1 MQNHN
6 THKMKQPFATLQRVK
21 RGWVWSQFFVLEE
34 QILTEPL
41 CVGQLKSDSDKHD
54 GTFKY
59 ILTGDGAGSIFT
71 IDEYTGTIH
80 VTQKLDREEK
90 PFYTLRAQAINRN
103 TQLPVEPESEF
114 IIKVQDIN
122 DHEPK
127 FLDGPYEATVPE
139 MSPEVKFLSM
149 KSADVTHEEI
159 VGQIL
164 SYGAGQ
170 LGLRE
175 AARAGG
181 YAGWGFPQTPLPVG
195 WGQKNCSQWEPLSAE
210 PSDVAGVIRIS
221 SQMDRETKEQYFVII
236 QAKDM
241 VGQMGGFSGTATVT
255 INLSDIND
263 NKPKFQQKFYYMNIS
278 EAAPAGS
285 TIGKIMAEDS
295 DIGENAAMNYVIEG
309 NESLVF
315 DIITNNETQ
324 EGIVILKERVDY
336 ESKRRYSVRAKAV
349 NRQMDGRFMKE
360 GPFEDTTII
369 KISVED
375 ADEPPVFTSQNYVME
390 IAEGATNGSL
400 VGAITAR
407 DPDNANSPIRYSIV
421 HSTYLKRL
429 FSINA
434 HSGTIII
441 TKLLDRETA
450 AWHNITV
457 TATET
462 SLANR
467 GPTGCSSPLQAK
479 GGCRKW
485 QPAHPSVCV
494 ASRSPHWPGAVI
506 GRTCRRSRIHNSL
519 QLLSMEGNPEQVS
532 EVTVYVQVL
541 DVNDHAPEF
550 PKHYEIYV
558 CENARSGQLIQTI
571 SAVDKDDSVEGHH
584 FYFDLAREAT
594 NNSNFTVRDNQDNTA
609 GILTAKNGFS
619 RQEQF
624 AFFLPVLIVDN
635 GTPSLTSTNTLTV
648 SVCDCDTEA
657 SAQSCRFGAFMFS
670 MGLSIETLV
679 AVLACIL
686 IILVFFLAMLV
697 LRQRRKQSL
706 FPDKPEEFREN
717 IVRYDDEGG
726 GEEDTEAFDI
736 SALRTRT
743 VMREHKSR
751 RNITTEIQSLYRQSL
766 QVGPDSAVFREFILE
781 KLKEANTDPTVP
793 PYDSLQTY
801 AFEGTGS
808 LAGSLSSLGSS
819 MSDVDE
825 NYDYLTERGPDFK
838 QLACMYDPIKSATD

>member
-1 MQNHN
+1 MNCHTWLSLLLTLGQLWPCLPSMQNN
-6 THKMKQPFATLQRVK
+6 NSQKDQPFATPQRVK
-21 RGWVWSQFFVLEE
+21 RGWVWSQFYVLEE
-34 QILTEPL
+34 QNSTKPL
-41 CVGQLKSDSDKHD
+41 YVGQLKSDSDQHD

-80 VTQKLDREEK
+80 VIQTLDREKK

-127 FLDGPYEATVPE
+127 FLDGPYEVTVPE
-139 MSPEVKFLSM
+139 MSPEGTSVIQVTATDADDPAYGN
-149 KSADVTHEEI
+149 SARLLYSI
-159 VGQIL
+159 LQGQPYF
-164 SYGAGQ
+164 S
-170 LGLRE
+170 
-175 AARAGG
+175 
-181 YAGWGFPQTPLPVG
+181 V
-195 WGQKNCSQWEPLSAE
+195 EPKT
-210 PSDVAGVIRIS
+210 GVIRIS
-221 SQMDRETKEQYFVII
+221 SQMDRETKDQYFVII

-263 NKPKFQQKFYYMNIS
+263 NKPKFQQKFYYMNVS
-278 EAAPAGS
+278 EAALVGS
-285 TIGKIMAEDS
+285 TIGQIMADDS

-309 NESLVF
+309 AESRVF

-324 EGIVILKERVDY
+324 EGIVILKEKVDY
-336 ESKRRYSVRAKAV
+336 ESKRRYSVRTKAI
-349 NRQMDGRFMKE
+349 NRHTDDHFMKE
-360 GPFEDTTII
+360 GPFEDTAII

-375 ADEPPVFTSQNYVME
+375 ADEPPVFTSQDYVME
-390 IAEGATNGSL
+390 ITEEAMNGSS
-400 VGAITAR
+400 VGAVTAR

-434 HSGTIII
+434 HNGTIII
-441 TKLLDRETA
+441 TKPLDRETA

-457 TATET
+457 TATEM
-462 SLANR
+462 R
-467 GPTGCSSPLQAK
+467 
-479 GGCRKW
+479 
-485 QPAHPSVCV
+485 
-494 ASRSPHWPGAVI
+494 
-506 GRTCRRSRIHNSL
+506 
-519 QLLSMEGNPEQVS
+519 NPEQIS
-532 EVTVYVQVL
+532 EVSVYVQVL

-550 PKHYEIYV
+550 PKRYEIYV

-584 FYFDLAREAT
+584 FYFSLSQEAT

-609 GILTAKNGFS
+609 GILTAKNDFN
-619 RQEQF
+619 RQEQISF
-624 AFFLPVLIVDN
+624 YLPVLIVDN
-635 GTPSLTSTNTLTV
+635 GSPPLSSTNTLTV

-657 SAQSCRFGAFMFS
+657 SPQSCRFGAFMFS
-670 MGLSIETLV
+670 MGLSIEALV

-686 IILVFFLAMLV
+686 IILVFILAILV
-697 LRQRRKQSL
+697 LRQQRKHSL
-706 FPDKPEEFREN
+706 FPEKAEEFRET

-743 VMREHKSR
+743 VMRERKAR

-766 QVGPDSAVFREFILE
+766 QVGPDSAVFREFIFK
-781 KLKEANTDPTVP
+781 KLKEANSDPTAL

-825 NYDYLTERGPDFK
+825 NYDYFTEWGPDFK
-838 QLACMYDPIKSATD
+838 QLASMHGPMKSAMD

>member
-1 MQNHN
+1 MNCYAWLSLLLTLSHLWPCLPSMQNHN
-6 THKMKQPFATLQRVK
+6 THKMNHPFATLQRVK

-34 QILTEPL
+34 QILKEPL

-122 DHEPK
+122 DQEPK

-139 MSPEVKFLSM
+139 MSPEGTS
-149 KSADVTHEEI
+149 
-159 VGQIL
+159 
-164 SYGAGQ
+164 
-170 LGLRE
+170 
-175 AARAGG
+175 
-181 YAGWGFPQTPLPVG
+181 
-195 WGQKNCSQWEPLSAE
+195 
-210 PSDVAGVIRIS
+210 VI
-221 SQMDRETKEQYFVII
+221 QV
-236 QAKDM
+236 
-241 VGQMGGFSGTATVT
+241 TATDGDDPAYGNSARLLYSILQGQPYFSVE
-255 INLSDIND
+255 
-263 NKPKFQQKFYYMNIS
+263 PKTEFYYMNIS
-278 EAAPAGS
+278 EAAPVGS

-309 NESLVF
+309 EESLVF

-324 EGIVILKERVDY
+324 EGIVILKERVDF
-336 ESKRRYSVRAKAV
+336 ESKRRYSIRVKAI
-349 NRQMDGRFMKE
+349 NRQMDDHFMKE

-390 IAEGATNGSL
+390 IPEGATNGSF

-441 TKLLDRETA
+441 NKLLDRETA

-457 TATET
+457 TATEM
-462 SLANR
+462 R
-467 GPTGCSSPLQAK
+467 
-479 GGCRKW
+479 
-485 QPAHPSVCV
+485 
-494 ASRSPHWPGAVI
+494 
-506 GRTCRRSRIHNSL
+506 
-519 QLLSMEGNPEQVS
+519 NPEQVS
-532 EVTVYVQVL
+532 EVTVYIQVL

-584 FYFDLAREAT
+584 FYFTLAREAT

-609 GILTAKNGFS
+609 GIFTAKNGFS

-670 MGLSIETLV
+670 MGLSIEALV
-679 AVLACIL
+679 GVLACIL
-686 IILVFFLAMLV
+686 VILVFFLAMLV

-736 SALRTRT
+736 STLRTRT

-781 KLKEANTDPTVP
+781 KLKEANADPTAP

-819 MSDVDE
+819 ISHVDE
-825 NYDYLTERGPDFK
+825 NYDYLTDGGWT
-838 QLACMYDPIKSATD
+838 LNN

>member
-1 MQNHN
+1 MNCYTWLSLLLTLGQLRPCLPSMQNHN

-139 MSPEVKFLSM
+139 MSPEGTSVIQVTATDGDDPAYGN
-149 KSADVTHEEI
+149 SARLLYSI
-159 VGQIL
+159 LQGQPYF
-164 SYGAGQ
+164 S
-170 LGLRE
+170 
-175 AARAGG
+175 
-181 YAGWGFPQTPLPVG
+181 V
-195 WGQKNCSQWEPLSAE
+195 EPKT
-210 PSDVAGVIRIS
+210 GVIRIS

-462 SLANR
+462 R
-467 GPTGCSSPLQAK
+467 
-479 GGCRKW
+479 
-485 QPAHPSVCV
+485 
-494 ASRSPHWPGAVI
+494 
-506 GRTCRRSRIHNSL
+506 
-519 QLLSMEGNPEQVS
+519 NPEQVS

-594 NNSNFTVRDNQDNTA
+594 NNSNFTVRDNQ
-609 GILTAKNGFS
+609 
-619 RQEQF
+619 
-624 AFFLPVLIVDN
+624 
-635 GTPSLTSTNTLTV
+635 
-648 SVCDCDTEA
+648 
-657 SAQSCRFGAFMFS
+657 
-670 MGLSIETLV
+670 
-679 AVLACIL
+679 
-686 IILVFFLAMLV
+686 VFFLAMLV

>member
-1 MQNHN
+1 MNCYAWLSLLLTLGHLWPCLSSMQNHN
-6 THKMKQPFATLQRVK
+6 THKMNQPFATLQRVK

-122 DHEPK
+122 DQEPK

-139 MSPEVKFLSM
+139 MSPEGTSVIQVTATDGDDPAYGN
-149 KSADVTHEEI
+149 SARLLYSI
-159 VGQIL
+159 LQGQPYF
-164 SYGAGQ
+164 S
-170 LGLRE
+170 
-175 AARAGG
+175 
-181 YAGWGFPQTPLPVG
+181 V
-195 WGQKNCSQWEPLSAE
+195 EPKT
-210 PSDVAGVIRIS
+210 GVIRIS

-241 VGQMGGFSGTATVT
+241 VGQMGGFSGTTTVT

-263 NKPKFQQKFYYMNIS
+263 NKPIFQQKFYYMNIS
-278 EAAPAGS
+278 EAAPVGS

-309 NESLVF
+309 EESLVF

-324 EGIVILKERVDY
+324 EGIVILKERVDF
-336 ESKRRYSVRAKAV
+336 ESKRRYSFRVKAI
-349 NRQMDGRFMKE
+349 NRQMDDHFMKE

-390 IAEGATNGSL
+390 IAEGATNGSF

-434 HSGTIII
+434 HNGTIII

-457 TATET
+457 TATEM
-462 SLANR
+462 R
-467 GPTGCSSPLQAK
+467 
-479 GGCRKW
+479 
-485 QPAHPSVCV
+485 
-494 ASRSPHWPGAVI
+494 
-506 GRTCRRSRIHNSL
+506 
-519 QLLSMEGNPEQVS
+519 NPEQVS

-541 DVNDHAPEF
+541 DVNDHAPEL

-584 FYFDLAREAT
+584 FYFSLAREAT

-609 GILTAKNGFS
+609 GIFTAKNGFS

-670 MGLSIETLV
+670 MGLSLETLV

-686 IILVFFLAMLV
+686 VILVFFLAMLV

-717 IVRYDDEGG
+717 IVSCLFYS
-726 GEEDTEAFDI
+726 I
-736 SALRTRT
+736 CN
-743 VMREHKSR
+743 M
-751 RNITTEIQSLYRQSL
+751 
-766 QVGPDSAVFREFILE
+766 
-781 KLKEANTDPTVP
+781 
-793 PYDSLQTY
+793 
-801 AFEGTGS
+801 
-808 LAGSLSSLGSS
+808 
-819 MSDVDE
+819 
-825 NYDYLTERGPDFK
+825 
-838 QLACMYDPIKSATD
+838 

>member
-1 MQNHN
+1 MNCYTWLSLLLTLGQLQPCLPSMQNHN
-6 THKMKQPFATLQRVK
+6 THKMKQPSATLQRVK

-139 MSPEVKFLSM
+139 MSPEGTSVIQVTATDGDDPAYGN
-149 KSADVTHEEI
+149 SARLLYSI
-159 VGQIL
+159 LQGQPYF
-164 SYGAGQ
+164 S
-170 LGLRE
+170 
-175 AARAGG
+175 
-181 YAGWGFPQTPLPVG
+181 V
-195 WGQKNCSQWEPLSAE
+195 EPKT
-210 PSDVAGVIRIS
+210 GVIRIS

-309 NESLVF
+309 DESLVF

-462 SLANR
+462 R
-467 GPTGCSSPLQAK
+467 
-479 GGCRKW
+479 
-485 QPAHPSVCV
+485 
-494 ASRSPHWPGAVI
+494 
-506 GRTCRRSRIHNSL
+506 
-519 QLLSMEGNPEQVS
+519 NPEQIS

-657 SAQSCRFGAFMFS
+657 SAESCRFGAFMFS

-679 AVLACIL
+679 AVSACIL

>member
-1 MQNHN
+1 MNCCTWLSFLLTLGELWPCLSSLQDHN
-6 THKMKQPFATLQRVK
+6 THHINQSFATPERVK
-21 RGWVWSQFFVLEE
+21 RGWIWSHFFVLEE
-34 QILTEPL
+34 QTSTEPL
-41 CVGQLKSDSDKHD
+41 YVGQLTSDSDKHD

-59 ILTGDGAGSIFT
+59 ILTGDGAGSIFI
-71 IDEYTGTIH
+71 IDEYTGKIY

-90 PFYTLRAQAINRN
+90 PSYTLRAQAINRN

-127 FLDGPYEATVPE
+127 FLDEPYETTIPE
-139 MSPEVKFLSM
+139 MSPEGTSVIQVTATDRDDPAYGN
-149 KSADVTHEEI
+149 SARLLYSI
-159 VGQIL
+159 LQGQPYF
-164 SYGAGQ
+164 S
-170 LGLRE
+170 
-175 AARAGG
+175 
-181 YAGWGFPQTPLPVG
+181 V
-195 WGQKNCSQWEPLSAE
+195 EPTT
-210 PSDVAGVIRIS
+210 GVIRIS

-241 VGQMGGFSGTATVT
+241 VGQKGGLSGTTTVT

-263 NKPKFQQKFYYMNIS
+263 NKPTFQQKLYYMNVS
-278 EAAPAGS
+278 EMAPAGS

-295 DIGENAAMNYVIEG
+295 DTGENAAINYVIEG
-309 NESLVF
+309 EESLVF

-324 EGIVILKERVDY
+324 EGIVILKEKVDY
-336 ESKRRYSVRAKAV
+336 ETKRRYSVRAKAI
-349 NRQMDGRFMKE
+349 NRHTDDRFLEE

-375 ADEPPVFTSQNYVME
+375 ADEPPVFTLQDYVME
-390 IAEGATNGSL
+390 IAEGDVNGSFAG
-400 VGAITAR
+400 VVTAR
-407 DPDNANSPIRYSIV
+407 DPDHANSAIRYSIV
-421 HSTYLKRL
+421 HSTNFKRL

-434 HSGTIII
+434 HNGTIII
-441 TKLLDRETA
+441 TKPLDRETA

-462 SLANR
+462 KN
-467 GPTGCSSPLQAK
+467 Q
-479 GGCRKW
+479 
-485 QPAHPSVCV
+485 
-494 ASRSPHWPGAVI
+494 
-506 GRTCRRSRIHNSL
+506 
-519 QLLSMEGNPEQVS
+519 EQIS
-532 EVTVYVQVL
+532 EVSVYVQVL
-541 DVNDHAPEF
+541 DVNDNAPEF

-584 FYFDLAREAT
+584 FYFSLAQEAA

-609 GILTAKNGFS
+609 GIFTAKNGFS

-624 AFFLPVLIVDN
+624 AFSLPVLIVDN
-635 GTPSLTSTNTLTV
+635 GTPSLTSTNTLSI
-648 SVCDCDTEA
+648 SVCDCDTEPNT
-657 SAQSCRFGAFMFS
+657 QSCRFGAFLFS
-670 MGLSIETLV
+670 VGLSLEALA

-686 IILVFFLAMLV
+686 LLLVVVLAMLV
-697 LRQRRKQSL
+697 LRQQRKQSL
-706 FPDKPEEFREN
+706 FPDKAEEFREN

-736 SALRTRT
+736 SALRTHT
-743 VMREHKSR
+743 VMREHKPR
-751 RNITTEIQSLYRQSL
+751 RNITTQIQSFYRQSL

-781 KLKEANTDPTVP
+781 KLQEANTDPTAL

-819 MSDVDE
+819 LTDVDE
-825 NYDYLTERGPDFK
+825 NYDYLTEWGLDFK
-838 QLACMYDPIKSATD
+838 QL

>member
-1 MQNHN
+1 MGSTTNH
-6 THKMKQPFATLQRVK
+6 
-21 RGWVWSQFFVLEE
+21 S
-34 QILTEPL
+34 
-41 CVGQLKSDSDKHD
+41 
-54 GTFKY
+54 FKY
-59 ILTGDGAGSIFT
+59 SFFNKMGTSVIQVTATDGDDPAYGNSARLLYSILQGQPYFS
-71 IDEYTGTIH
+71 
-80 VTQKLDREEK
+80 
-90 PFYTLRAQAINRN
+90 
-103 TQLPVEPESEF
+103 VEP
-114 IIKVQDIN
+114 K
-122 DHEPK
+122 
-127 FLDGPYEATVPE
+127 T
-139 MSPEVKFLSM
+139 
-149 KSADVTHEEI
+149 
-159 VGQIL
+159 
-164 SYGAGQ
+164 
-170 LGLRE
+170 
-175 AARAGG
+175 
-181 YAGWGFPQTPLPVG
+181 
-195 WGQKNCSQWEPLSAE
+195 
-210 PSDVAGVIRIS
+210 GVIRIS

-241 VGQMGGFSGTATVT
+241 VGQMGGFSGTTTVT

-263 NKPKFQQKFYYMNIS
+263 NKPIFQQKFYYMNIS
-278 EAAPAGS
+278 EAAPVGS

-295 DIGENAAMNYVIEG
+295 DIGENAAMDYVIEG
-309 NESLVF
+309 EESLVF

-324 EGIVILKERVDY
+324 EGIVKLKERVDF
-336 ESKRRYSVRAKAV
+336 ESKRRYSVRVKAI
-349 NRQMDGRFMKE
+349 NRQMDDHFMKE

-390 IAEGATNGSL
+390 IAEGATNGSF

-434 HSGTIII
+434 HNGTIII

-457 TATET
+457 TATEM
-462 SLANR
+462 R
-467 GPTGCSSPLQAK
+467 
-479 GGCRKW
+479 
-485 QPAHPSVCV
+485 
-494 ASRSPHWPGAVI
+494 
-506 GRTCRRSRIHNSL
+506 
-519 QLLSMEGNPEQVS
+519 NPEQVS

-584 FYFDLAREAT
+584 FYFTLAREAT

-609 GILTAKNGFS
+609 GIFTAKNGFS

-624 AFFLPVLIVDN
+624 SFFLPVLIVDN

-657 SAQSCRFGAFMFS
+657 STQSCRFGAFMFS
-670 MGLSIETLV
+670 MGLSIEALV

-686 IILVFFLAMLV
+686 VILVFFLAMLV

-736 SALRTRT
+736 STLRTRT

-781 KLKEANTDPTVP
+781 KLNEANADPTAP

-819 MSDVDE
+819 MSYVGE
-825 NYDYLTERGPDFK
+825 NYDYLTERGLDFK
-838 QLACMYDPIKSATD
+838 QLACMYDPNKSTRD

>member
-1 MQNHN
+1 MNCYAWLSLLLTLSHLWPCLPSMQNHN
-6 THKMKQPFATLQRVK
+6 THKMNHPFATLQRVK

-122 DHEPK
+122 DQEPK

-139 MSPEVKFLSM
+139 MSPEGTSVIQVTATDRDDPAYGN
-149 KSADVTHEEI
+149 SARLLYSI
-159 VGQIL
+159 LQGQPYF
-164 SYGAGQ
+164 S
-170 LGLRE
+170 
-175 AARAGG
+175 
-181 YAGWGFPQTPLPVG
+181 V
-195 WGQKNCSQWEPLSAE
+195 EPKT
-210 PSDVAGVIRIS
+210 GVIRIS

-241 VGQMGGFSGTATVT
+241 VGQMGGFSGTTTVT

-263 NKPKFQQKFYYMNIS
+263 NKPIFQQKFYYMNIS
-278 EAAPAGS
+278 EAAPVGS

-309 NESLVF
+309 QESLVF

-324 EGIVILKERVDY
+324 EGIVILKERVDF
-336 ESKRRYSVRAKAV
+336 ESKRRYSIRVKAI
-349 NRQMDGRFMKE
+349 NRQMDDHFMKE

-390 IAEGATNGSL
+390 IAEGATNGSF

-441 TKLLDRETA
+441 NKLLDRETA

-457 TATET
+457 TATEM
-462 SLANR
+462 R
-467 GPTGCSSPLQAK
+467 
-479 GGCRKW
+479 
-485 QPAHPSVCV
+485 
-494 ASRSPHWPGAVI
+494 
-506 GRTCRRSRIHNSL
+506 
-519 QLLSMEGNPEQVS
+519 NPEQVS

-558 CENARSGQLIQTI
+558 CENTRSGQLIQTI

-584 FYFDLAREAT
+584 FYFTLAREAT
-594 NNSNFTVRDNQDNTA
+594 NNSNFTVRDNQ
-609 GILTAKNGFS
+609 GRKKKN
-619 RQEQF
+619 
-624 AFFLPVLIVDN
+624 VL
-635 GTPSLTSTNTLTV
+635 
-648 SVCDCDTEA
+648 
-657 SAQSCRFGAFMFS
+657 Q
-670 MGLSIETLV
+670 
-679 AVLACIL
+679 
-686 IILVFFLAMLV
+686 
-697 LRQRRKQSL
+697 
-706 FPDKPEEFREN
+706 
-717 IVRYDDEGG
+717 
-726 GEEDTEAFDI
+726 
-736 SALRTRT
+736 
-743 VMREHKSR
+743 
-751 RNITTEIQSLYRQSL
+751 
-766 QVGPDSAVFREFILE
+766 
-781 KLKEANTDPTVP
+781 
-793 PYDSLQTY
+793 
-801 AFEGTGS
+801 
-808 LAGSLSSLGSS
+808 
-819 MSDVDE
+819 
-825 NYDYLTERGPDFK
+825 
-838 QLACMYDPIKSATD
+838 IK